1 MLLNMTITSY
11 ECRWLYR
18 HVTDTAN
25 SWQQLIDQT
34 VPAETGA
41 VVTYTTS

>member
-11 ECRWLYR
+11 DVAGCIR

-25 SWQQLIDQT
+25 SWQQLIIRRFQR
-34 VPAETGA
+34 ETGA

>member
-11 ECRWLYR
+11 ECRGCIR

-25 SWQQLIDQT
+25 SWQQLIDQRFQR
-34 VPAETGA
+34 ETGA